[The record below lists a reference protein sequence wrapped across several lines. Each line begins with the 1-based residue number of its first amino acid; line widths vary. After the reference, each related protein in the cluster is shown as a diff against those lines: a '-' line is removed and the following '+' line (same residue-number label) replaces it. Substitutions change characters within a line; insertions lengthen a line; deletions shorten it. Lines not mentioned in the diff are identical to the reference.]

1 MNLAIRPLHLL
12 LFVAVAVIWGLN
24 FAVVKI
30 GVAQFPPILLMTLR
44 WALVGIVL
52 MPFVKR
58 PQGCWPQVIA
68 VSITLGFV
76 HFALM
81 ASGLKNL
88 DAATAAIAI
97 QLQVPFAALLA
108 AIFFDDR
115 LGWRRAGG
123 MAVAFLGVA
132 LIAGEPR
139 LGGHYLALGLVVAA
153 ACIWSIAN
161 VQIKKLHAVGGFT
174 LNAWVGILAA
184 PQLAL
189 ASFLL
194 EDGQMTA
201 LATADWRAWF
211 SVFYQVVM
219 VVIIG
224 YGSWYWLLRRYGVNQ
239 VMAFTLLVPI
249 FGVLS
254 GVFILGEALTAE
266 LVAGGA
272 LTVVGVGIIVLRR
285 PRLVEPDAERV

>member
-1 MNLAIRPLHLL
+1 MTLAIRPLHLL
-12 LFVAVAVIWGLN
+12 LFVAVAAIWGVN

-30 GVAQFPPILLMTLR
+30 GVLQFPPILLMTLR

-52 MPFVKR
+52 APFVKR
-58 PQGCWPQVIA
+58 PHGCWPQVVA
-68 VSITLGFV
+68 VSVTLGFV

-81 ASGLKNL
+81 ATGLQNL

-108 AIFFDDR
+108 AVFFDDR
-115 LGWRRAGG
+115 LGWRRASGL
-123 MAVAFLGVA
+123 AVAFLGVA

-139 LGGHYLALGLVVAA
+139 LDGHYQALGLGVAA

-194 EDGQMTA
+194 EDGQMAA
-201 LATADWRAWF
+201 LASADWRAWF

-219 VVIIG
+219 VVIVG

-254 GVFILGEALTAE
+254 GVVVLGEDLTAA
-266 LVAGGA
+266 LVAGGV
-272 LTVVGVGIIVLRR
+272 LTVIGVGIIVLRR